1 MMALLMITSTLCVV
15 LIAMCGW
22 LFDKVKT
29 LDEEIERLS
38 KKNSAIVHALD
49 RFDNNITSISLKVAR
64 LNEITDDQH
73 EEIEKIKKS
82 VETFGAA
89 QEEAAEQIAKQI
101 EKKWDDGL
109 QSMLAWSPFDE
120 SEVK

>member
-1 MMALLMITSTLCVV
+1 MTALLMITSTFCVV

-22 LFDKVKT
+22 LFGKVKM
-29 LDEEIERLS
+29 LDVEIERLS
-38 KKNSAIVHALD
+38 KNNSNLGHAQD
-49 RFDNNITSISLKVAR
+49 RFNNNITSIALKVAR

-82 VETFGAA
+82 VETFGAT

>member
-1 MMALLMITSTLCVV
+1 MITSTLCVV

-22 LFDKVKT
+22 LFGKVKM
-29 LDEEIERLS
+29 LDNEIEKLS
-38 KKNSAIVHALD
+38 NNNSALGHAQD
-49 RFDNNITSISLKVAR
+49 RFNNNITSISLKVAR

-82 VETFGAA
+82 VETFGAT
-89 QEEAAEQIAKQI
+89 QEEAAEKIAKQI

>member
-1 MMALLMITSTLCVV
+1 MTALLMITSTLCIV
-15 LIAMCGW
+15 LIAMCGR
-22 LFDKVKT
+22 LFGKVKM
-29 LDEEIERLS
+29 LDDEIERLS
-38 KKNSAIVHALD
+38 KNNANLWQAQD
-49 RFDNNITSISLKVAR
+49 RFNNNITSIALKVAR

-82 VETFGAA
+82 VETFGAT